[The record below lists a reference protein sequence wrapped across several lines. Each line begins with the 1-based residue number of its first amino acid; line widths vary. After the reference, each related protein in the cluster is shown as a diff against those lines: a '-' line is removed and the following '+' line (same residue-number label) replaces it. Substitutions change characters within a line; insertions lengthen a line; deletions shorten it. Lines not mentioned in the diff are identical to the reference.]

1 MFDEEIL
8 ETNLIINRKN
18 ICRRNQEEK
27 KNSRRNLFS
36 KDEDDE
42 RHMQIPHKFFP
53 LLTFS

>member
-27 KNSRRNLFS
+27 KFS
-36 KDEDDE
+36 K
-42 RHMQIPHKFFP
+42 KFI
-53 LLTFS
+53 L